1 MFSREERINR
11 IITQGKKNWILRR
24 RRENLNL
31 PFETHA
37 YAVRVNHTI
46 MLIFHYFSRSKSES
60 ESIYPPSFLSL
71 HRPSINYS
79 NNFHARLP
87 TTHGRPLFGLRGLV
101 ASLESSLFKLC
112 RLVWADNSAITFQR
126 IETGISFEPSRRR
139 LRIRLIRKRR
149 ESNNIREKWAY
160 REIFFPSR
168 LSVEA
173 NIYTREINGQTL
185 AKLIF
190 AETSY
195 QIRCFSCWVTRKTV
209 TQ

>member
-126 IETGISFEPSRRR
+126 IETVYLSSRRDDDCEFDWFGSEES
-139 LRIRLIRKRR
+139 RIIFGKNERIEKYFSPLDYLSRLIFIHAR
-149 ESNNIREKWAY
+149 
-160 REIFFPSR
+160 
-168 LSVEA
+168 
-173 NIYTREINGQTL
+173 
-185 AKLIF
+185 
-190 AETSY
+190 
-195 QIRCFSCWVTRKTV
+195 
-209 TQ
+209 

>member
-11 IITQGKKNWILRR
+11 IITQGKKKNWILRR

-46 MLIFHYFSRSKSES
+46 MLIFHYFSHSKN

-126 IETGISFEPSRRR
+126 IETVYLSSRRDDDCEFDWFGSEES
-139 LRIRLIRKRR
+139 RIIFGKNERIEKYFSPLDYLSRLIFIHAR
-149 ESNNIREKWAY
+149 
-160 REIFFPSR
+160 
-168 LSVEA
+168 
-173 NIYTREINGQTL
+173 
-185 AKLIF
+185 
-190 AETSY
+190 
-195 QIRCFSCWVTRKTV
+195 
-209 TQ
+209 